1 MPPWMAARK
10 RGHKLGAIRFI
21 GTSDTVI
28 KVMLEA
34 ALKLAPAIVPSAA
47 PSD

>member
-1 MPPWMAARK
+1 M
-10 RGHKLGAIRFI
+10 
-21 GTSDTVI
+21 VI

-47 PSD
+47 PSDQMTLPPAALPARIVTTTKPKREL